1 MPMTVAIFSEPVCNG
16 AFIKL
21 IIPLFGL
28 DNIGIF
34 CFYITMLKKVIFGI
48 TVILILSIAGF
59 ILFFPL
65 DSFVKGRIDKALGP
79 IISIKNLKIGWNA
92 IVADDI
98 LVKTPSGTD
107 FLEIKQLRLKPYL
120 WTLLRKKFDIKEIE
134 MESPRLVI
142 KRTKGGKWLFPEF
155 KKKEGEK
162 PAVELVVKA
171 FKVSNGNVIIE
182 DDLKGFNMKLTDVAV
197 TMKSGISLFQ
207 SGKTTIT
214 ASAKFPDTGN
224 ASLKSEGNI
233 SEGKFKGT
241 LTIMD
246 LNMTV
251 LRPYMKGDVVV
262 KKGRLNLDSN
272 FDFDKGYVKAPS
284 LLRIRDMDIE
294 TRGFLMGIGA
304 PIVIELV
311 KKKGE
316 IVLNFNIW
324 GKWNNL
330 QHDMKESFKRKV
342 SEELGRTITSP
353 LEQATKPLQDVLKD
367 VGGLLPTIK

>member
-1 MPMTVAIFSEPVCNG
+1 
-16 AFIKL
+16 
-21 IIPLFGL
+21 
-28 DNIGIF
+28 
-34 CFYITMLKKVIFGI
+34 MLKRVILGI
-48 TVILILSIAGF
+48 TVILILSIAGL

-65 DSFVKGRIDKALGP
+65 DSFVKERIDKALGP
-79 IISIKNLKIGWNA
+79 GISIKNLKIGWNA

-120 WTLLRKKFDIKEIE
+120 WALLRKKFDIKEIE
-134 MESPRLVI
+134 MDSPRLVI

-155 KKKEGEK
+155 KKKEGGK
-162 PAVELVVKA
+162 PAIELVVKA
-171 FKVSNGNVIIE
+171 FKANNGNVIIE
-182 DDLKGFNMKLTDVAV
+182 DDFKGFNMKLLDVAV

-214 ASAKFPDTGN
+214 ASAKFPDAGN

-233 SEGKFKGT
+233 FDGKFKGT
-241 LTIMD
+241 LTIRD

-262 KKGRLNLDSN
+262 KRGRLNLDSN
-272 FDFDKGYVKAPS
+272 FGLDKGHVKAPS

-294 TRGFLMGIGA
+294 TKGFLMGVGA
-304 PIVIELV
+304 PFVIELV

-330 QHDMKESFKRKV
+330 QHDLKESFKRKV
-342 SEELGRTITSP
+342 SEGLGRTITSP
-353 LEQATKPLQDVLKD
+353 IEQATKPLQDVLKD
-367 VGGLLPTIK
+367 VGGLLPAIK